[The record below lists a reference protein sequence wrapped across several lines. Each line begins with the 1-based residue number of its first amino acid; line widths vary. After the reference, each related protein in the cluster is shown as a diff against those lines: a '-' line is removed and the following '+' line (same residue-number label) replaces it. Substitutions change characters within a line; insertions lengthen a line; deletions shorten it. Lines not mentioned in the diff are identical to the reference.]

1 MRIISFKPGHDG
13 TISSTGCISG
23 RAPSIIHLLSRNC
36 PAPPLELGSIF
47 GLTEPVTQAVGIKAA

>member
-36 PAPPLELGSIF
+36 PAPPLWSLGPFS
-47 GLTEPVTQAVGIKAA
+47 A